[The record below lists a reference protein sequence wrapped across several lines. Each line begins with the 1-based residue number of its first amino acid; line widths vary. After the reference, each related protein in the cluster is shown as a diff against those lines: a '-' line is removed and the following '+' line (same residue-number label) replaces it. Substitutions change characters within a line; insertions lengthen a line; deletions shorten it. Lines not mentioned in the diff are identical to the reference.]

1 MDSFLQ
7 QLKKLI
13 PSMFIFLLYLYP
25 DGWKGLVSHTPS
37 GRYRGRFGFDRVEV
51 RMLACS
57 ALYGEHLKENVHT
70 LIGEN
75 NYALAA

>member
-1 MDSFLQ
+1 LNV
-7 QLKKLI
+7 I
-13 PSMFIFLLYLYP
+13 
-25 DGWKGLVSHTPS
+25 GWKGVVNHTPIS
-37 GRYRGRFGFDRVEV
+37 RYWGRFGFDRVEV

>member
-1 MDSFLQ
+1 LNKRGIVFSFYGDFGIILVFLQ
-7 QLKKLI
+7 
-13 PSMFIFLLYLYP
+13 YN
-25 DGWKGLVSHTPS
+25 GWKGLVNHTPLS
-37 GRYRGRFGFDRVEV
+37 MYWGRFGFDREEV

-57 ALYGEHLKENVHT
+57 ALYGEHFKLNVHT